1 MMICKLS
8 QLRLSPQILFAEAEL
23 LELRFYYLQLFL
35 VLFTENIL
43 VSSCKCVP
51 NLLLSI
57 YPCRDL
63 IRLENKIG
71 KKVGVRAQCSLASR
85 RPNCRQ
91 ITLYGRHTLFKSER
105 VITVFPYVI
114 LLRALPCQSNS
125 AYCWLHIHVSPGC
138 LTMPNCPGRKS

>member
-71 KKVGVRAQCSLASR
+71 NKG
-85 RPNCRQ
+85 
-91 ITLYGRHTLFKSER
+91 
-105 VITVFPYVI
+105 
-114 LLRALPCQSNS
+114 
-125 AYCWLHIHVSPGC
+125 
-138 LTMPNCPGRKS
+138 